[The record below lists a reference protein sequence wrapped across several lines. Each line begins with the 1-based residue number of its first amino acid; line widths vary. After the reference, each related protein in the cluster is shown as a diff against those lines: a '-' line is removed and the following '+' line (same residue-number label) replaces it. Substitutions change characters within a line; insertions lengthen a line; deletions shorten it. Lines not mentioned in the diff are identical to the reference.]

1 MSEGAREDGSPA
13 PGEAAPASPADA
25 AAAPVGALRRE
36 AGYFFAALYFFTRLP
51 APAWVGHSAPA
62 LARSARYF
70 SAIGLLVGGIGAA
83 VFALTHLFWPL
94 TLCVLASM
102 AATIYLTGAIH
113 EDGWSDTVDGFGGGW
128 SKDKILAIMRDSRI
142 GSFGA
147 TALVLILLFKFCA
160 LLELGAALIPAAL
173 IAGHAISRFCATTL
187 MATLDYAR
195 EEGKAKAVASKL
207 SPGEMVVGAL
217 FVLPALVFL
226 PPLQVACGI
235 VCALLATLW
244 LARLYRRQLGG
255 YTGDCLG
262 AVQQLSEVAFY
273 GGLLC
278 VFS

>member
-1 MSEGAREDGSPA
+1 MSDAG
-13 PGEAAPASPADA
+13 APAQEAGP
-25 AAAPVGALRRE
+25 LRRE

-83 VFALTHLFWPL
+83 VFALAHLVWPL
-94 TLCVLASM
+94 TLSVLASM

-128 SKDKILAIMRDSRI
+128 DKEKILAIMRDSRI

-147 TALVLILLFKFCA
+147 TALCLILVFKFCA
-160 LLELGAALIPAAL
+160 LLELGAGLLPAAL

-207 SPGEMVVGAL
+207 SPGEMAVGAL
-217 FVLPALVFL
+217 FVVPALYFL
-226 PPLQVACGI
+226 PPLQVAAGI
-235 VCALLATLW
+235 VLALLATWW
-244 LARLYRRQLGG
+244 LARMYRRQLGG

-278 VFS
+278 AYS